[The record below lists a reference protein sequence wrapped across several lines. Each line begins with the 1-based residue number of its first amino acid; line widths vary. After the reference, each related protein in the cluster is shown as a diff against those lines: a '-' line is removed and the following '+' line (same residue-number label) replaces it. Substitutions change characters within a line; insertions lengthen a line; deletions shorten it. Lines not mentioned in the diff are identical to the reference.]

1 VRALLWLAI
10 TGAFAALTFYAVS
23 QADDRGEDT
32 VYSYDVLASAVVAYG
47 LLAVIVYALTQGLPR
62 RELLGLCAPRSWWR
76 GTGLAL
82 GGVVAALIGAAI
94 LLALTG
100 AGDEQN
106 LAPED
111 WDGSRAGAYA
121 ASFLAIV
128 FIGPVVEELLYR
140 GAGIGLFERWGAPVA
155 VGVTAL
161 MFGLGHGLLLSFPAF
176 LWFGVVTGW
185 LRVHTGSLYPP
196 VLAHC
201 VFNAVG
207 MLLPLFV

>member
-10 TGAFAALTFYAVS
+10 TGAFAALNLYAVS
-23 QADDRGEDT
+23 QAEDRGEDT
-32 VYSYDVLASAVVAYG
+32 IYSYDVLFSAIVAYG

-62 RELLGLCAPRSWWR
+62 RELLGLRAPRSWAS
-76 GTGLAL
+76 GVGLAL
-82 GGVVAALIGAAI
+82 GGVIAALLGAAA
-94 LLALTG
+94 LLALTD

-128 FIGPVVEELLYR
+128 FIGPTVEELLYR
-140 GAGIGLFERWGAPVA
+140 GAGIGLLERWGAPVA

-176 LWFGVVTGW
+176 LWFGLVTGW
-185 LRVHTGSLYPP
+185 LRVHTRSLYPP
-196 VLAHC
+196 LLAHC
-201 VFNAVG
+201 TFNAFG
-207 MLLPLFV
+207 MILPVVV

>member
-1 VRALLWLAI
+1 
-10 TGAFAALTFYAVS
+10 
-23 QADDRGEDT
+23 
-32 VYSYDVLASAVVAYG
+32 
-47 LLAVIVYALTQGLPR
+47 
-62 RELLGLCAPRSWWR
+62 
-76 GTGLAL
+76 
-82 GGVVAALIGAAI
+82 
-94 LLALTG
+94 
-100 AGDEQN
+100 
-106 LAPED
+106 
-111 WDGSRAGAYA
+111 
-121 ASFLAIV
+121 
-128 FIGPVVEELLYR
+128 VEELLYR